1 MKNVF
6 LKLEEHIKSSYK
18 SERREELENELD
30 KILGNRASMNN
41 HAIRLNDDEV
51 KSRLTNE
58 RDREMIGAYF
68 EPSDEYDED
77 AEEYSINLN
86 YNLLTNE
93 FTGNDIR
100 YLKEVLDETMPLQSV
115 INDIL
120 ESAQRVLNVMD
131 DIIQEIITD
140 CEDTLNEYIEICKN
154 NIKIPDVES
163 EEFRELVRKY
173 VHATSNNTHIAPQF
187 IISETLQRTIPLKEG
202 YRHGGAISNGYVLIV
217 ETKDYAD
224 VYYLNTDNETIHFE
238 KQVNN
243 QRIQIG
249 DEISF
254 DDILE
259 NGTTINGYN
268 LSETIE
274 TYRTLKDYFETL

>member
-6 LKLEEHIKSSYK
+6 LKLEESVRSIYGI
-18 SERREELENELD
+18 ERREELTDEINEM
-30 KILGNRASMNN
+30 LGTRASMNN

-120 ESAQRVLNVMD
+120 ESAQCVLKVLDNVV
-131 DIIQEIITD
+131 QELITE
-140 CEDTLNEYIEICKN
+140 CGDTLNEYTEMCKN
-154 NIKIPDVES
+154 NISLPNVES
-163 EEFRELVRKY
+163 DEFKALVRKY
-173 VHATSNNTHIAPQF
+173 LHTPPEF
-187 IISETLQRTIPLKEG
+187 IISETLTKTIPKENG
-202 YRHGGAISNGYVLIV
+202 YRHSRYNDKEYLLIN

-224 VYYLNTDNETIHFE
+224 VYIINM
-238 KQVNN
+238 NN
-243 QRIQIG
+243 DTVRYERFTNGERLEVSKNIP
-249 DEISF
+249 F
-254 DDILE
+254 DDILSAGE
-259 NGTTINGYN
+259 TLNGYD
-268 LSETIE
+268 LSESVE
-274 TYRTLKDYFETL
+274 TYITLRDYFKTI